1 MPFVIA
7 LLVAA
12 FLALVFVPQW
22 WVRSAMRRH
31 AAERADFPGTGGE
44 LARHLLDLA
53 GLRHVRVELAPG
65 GDHYDPIDKA
75 VRLTPQNHDG
85 RSITAV
91 AVAAHEVSHALQ
103 DADGN
108 RLLAARVRL
117 ARTVQ
122 GIELAAA
129 ILLTTAPL
137 VMVLVRSPALLALQI
152 GVVVILMG
160 SRVLVHLLTLPVEL
174 DASFRRALPI
184 LERGE
189 YLAAAD
195 LPAAHTVL
203 RAAAL
208 TYVASALVTLLDVT
222 RLLRMLRF

>member
-137 VMVLVRSPALLALQI
+137 VMALLRSPALLALQI

-189 YLAAAD
+189 YLASAD